1 MCCHKLWSPPGPRP
15 TPEGEDVSRAAGGGG
30 VKEQGQQWKQGQGQ
44 EQEWKQGQEAQGG
57 WKREEAVINFD
68 IPTSRRAGADL
79 GDLAS
84 SPLIAGDP
92 DSREEKYR
100 RRAPTDWCIRCCT
113 TTTHRNHKAS
123 FF

>member
-1 MCCHKLWSPPGPRP
+1 MSCHKPWCPPGPRP

-30 VKEQGQQWKQGQGQ
+30 VKEQGQQWKQGK

-68 IPTSRRAGADL
+68 TPTSRRAGADL

-113 TTTHRNHKAS
+113 TTTHQNHKAS